1 MKKMARI
8 VLGFVFLIYMIEALP
23 SLLPSITRAIKTV
36 VGTAGDT
43 LQDTLWDT
51 VDNITDRMPYKEE
64 QASESPNEP
73 EQKTTEPQF
82 IKDKNMIKVAQELLN
97 QLGYDAGTADGILGP
112 KTRSA
117 MNCFQADKG
126 LPVTDD
132 LSDATYKALLAARNG
147 NDVENGDYCPI
158 HGYFYAFGDECCG
171 CIGSHIFGDDPSY
184 CLSCKDE
191 FDVCEHD
198 VSYSEHPHIYAFC
211 TKCGVQFYDQFQ
223 DTGRELSYCE
233 ECFPQNTLNKEH
245 LLKMAELSLLAYNT
259 RYVVDESD
267 SVIVKPTG
275 TKGIYT
281 IYGSVPYDGEETR
294 WINALRINQ
303 GTGYTESLIDV
314 SNTADGKLIMTI
326 SFEGSYLPKEWP
338 EDYDEAQQMLKDMTQ
353 DWLITDFRTGM
364 NPDGVHKGFASRTF
378 DYIYGIFNGEYY
390 IDATIDGVTDQ
401 YRLGDIMAY
410 IQKNK
415 DAHLRI
421 TGHSLGGAMAQTL
434 AYYLVKGELYQ
445 IPSEQIEVYTFASP
459 TPFGYQ
465 AVESATFRNMNIY
478 NFINVQDFVPN
489 FGVTIC
495 DGIVVRLAELA
506 GYQLSADFFDNEA
519 DGGFTQAG
527 TNLGTNIYVNAG
539 DQHDGFKEH
548 SMNETYLKLVK
559 AYIKG
564 DIEAY
569 EFDTDVFFSKYYDMR
584 SHQAKNSFIDEL
596 DHIATVLKITNLF
609 SE

>member
-1 MKKMARI
+1 MLQPLPVNVEDGNPFTR
-8 VLGFVFLIYMIEALP
+8 VLLLLFD
-23 SLLPSITRAIKTV
+23 LLPFFNDKQDL
-36 VGTAGDT
+36 TACIDT
-43 LQDTLWDT
+43 
-51 VDNITDRMPYKEE
+51 
-64 QASESPNEP
+64 S
-73 EQKTTEPQF
+73 
-82 IKDKNMIKVAQELLN
+82 N
-97 QLGYDAGTADGILGP
+97 QIY
-112 KTRSA
+112 
-117 MNCFQADKG
+117 
-126 LPVTDD
+126 
-132 LSDATYKALLAARNG
+132 
-147 NDVENGDYCPI
+147 
-158 HGYFYAFGDECCG
+158 
-171 CIGSHIFGDDPSY
+171 
-184 CLSCKDE
+184 
-191 FDVCEHD
+191 
-198 VSYSEHPHIYAFC
+198 SYSVCFTCCHNPAFKQYVAKLLILRRC
-211 TKCGVQFYDQFQ
+211 QMDQA
-223 DTGRELSYCE
+223 
-233 ECFPQNTLNKEH
+233 N
-245 LLKMAELSLLAYNT
+245 
-259 RYVVDESD
+259 
-267 SVIVKPTG
+267 
-275 TKGIYT
+275 
-281 IYGSVPYDGEETR
+281 
-294 WINALRINQ
+294 
-303 GTGYTESLIDV
+303 
-314 SNTADGKLIMTI
+314 
-326 SFEGSYLPKEWP
+326 PKIH
-338 EDYDEAQQMLKDMTQ
+338 YHF
-353 DWLITDFRTGM
+353 I
-364 NPDGVHKGFASRTF
+364 
-378 DYIYGIFNGEYY
+378 
-390 IDATIDGVTDQ
+390 Q
-401 YRLGDIMAY
+401 YY

-596 DHIATVLKITNLF
+596 DHIATVLKITDLF